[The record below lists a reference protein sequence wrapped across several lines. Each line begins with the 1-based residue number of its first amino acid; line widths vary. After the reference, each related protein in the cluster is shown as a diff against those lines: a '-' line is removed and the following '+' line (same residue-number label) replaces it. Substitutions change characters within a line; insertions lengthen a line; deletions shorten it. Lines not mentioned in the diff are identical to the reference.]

1 MLMLPPKHIEAL
13 AGVNTIVG
21 VGLTDKV
28 TAAVEVHP
36 KTLVPVTVQ
45 PVVTVGD
52 TTIVFVVAPPGVH
65 KQVDPPPPVNIALPP
80 GQIEVGLAI
89 AVTTGSGFTVT
100 DTVVDPEHP
109 AVVPVTVYTDVPTVI
124 GVTDI
129 EAVIADVLHKQDVEP
144 LADNV
149 DAAPKQIAVGVA
161 VAVIVGLG
169 TTVIV
174 L

>member
-45 PVVTVGD
+45 PVVVIGETD
-52 TTIVFVVAPPGVH
+52 IVAVVAPVFH

-89 AVTTGSGFTVT
+89 AVTTGIGFTVT
-100 DTVVDPEHP
+100 DTVIDPVHP
-109 AVVPVTVYTDVPTVI
+109 AVVPVTV
-124 GVTDI
+124 
-129 EAVIADVLHKQDVEP
+129 
-144 LADNV
+144 
-149 DAAPKQIAVGVA
+149 
-161 VAVIVGLG
+161 
-169 TTVIV
+169 
-174 L
+174 